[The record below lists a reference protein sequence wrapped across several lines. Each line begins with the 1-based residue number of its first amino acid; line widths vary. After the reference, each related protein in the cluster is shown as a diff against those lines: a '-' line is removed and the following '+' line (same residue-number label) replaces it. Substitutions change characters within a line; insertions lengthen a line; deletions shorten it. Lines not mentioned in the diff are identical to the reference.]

1 MGMLQNPV
9 ISAVPGSPAAALL
22 ATEGK
27 SRREGSGIQIEQLPG
42 CWMLQQTW
50 TRSGDP
56 PAPGTATLLRWLQ
69 ASLTLSRGDQ
79 GLTIVNQI
87 CLAGFRLRFSG
98 HAQLKGSRPLLMFSF
113 TSLELSWSDQVLL
126 QRSLPSPEPQR
137 LPFFALIELNEQ
149 QGTLTARGRGGGLAQ
164 WSRKKPEAS

>member
-1 MGMLQNPV
+1 M
-9 ISAVPGSPAAALL
+9 ISAVSGPPAAALL
-22 ATEGK
+22 ARERQ

-50 TRSGDP
+50 NRNGDA
-56 PAPGTATLLRWLQ
+56 PAPGTATLLRLLQ
-69 ASLTLSRGDQ
+69 ASLILSPCDQ
-79 GLTIVNQI
+79 GLGITNQVS
-87 CLAGFRLRFSG
+87 LVGFRLRFIG

-113 TSLELSWSDQVLL
+113 TSMELSWWSQLL
-126 QRSLPSPEPQR
+126 LRRSLPSPQPQR

-164 WSRKKPEAS
+164 WSRLKPEAP

>member
-1 MGMLQNPV
+1 MERQ
-9 ISAVPGSPAAALL
+9 
-22 ATEGK
+22 
-27 SRREGSGIQIEQLPG
+27 SRREGSGIQLEQLPG

-56 PAPGTATLLRWLQ
+56 TAPGTSLLLRWLQ
-69 ASLTLSRGDQ
+69 ASLILGRGNQ
-79 GLTIVNQI
+79 GLSIVNQVT
-87 CLAGFRLRFSG
+87 LAGFRLRFSG

-113 TSLELSWSDQVLL
+113 TSLELSWSNQVLL
-126 QRSLPSPEPQR
+126 QRSLPSPKPQR

-164 WSRKKPEAS
+164 WSRLKPQTP

>member
-1 MGMLQNPV
+1 MGVLQSPM
-9 ISAVPGSPAAALL
+9 ISALPGSPAAALL
-22 ATEGK
+22 AREDQ

-79 GLTIVNQI
+79 GLSIVNQV
-87 CLAGFRLRFSG
+87 CLAGFRLRLALRPPVLQQPLCGLRAGG
-98 HAQLKGSRPLLMFSF
+98 HRHPI
-113 TSLELSWSDQVLL
+113 SLGNLASHRGDLGAV
-126 QRSLPSPEPQR
+126 P
-137 LPFFALIELNEQ
+137 
-149 QGTLTARGRGGGLAQ
+149 GGRGRETDRRQ
-164 WSRKKPEAS
+164 SQPPY